1 MPIKNTLRLIIA
13 VSLIVV
19 KGFSQEEQVVDSLK
33 NRLVELHYSKN
44 GSTPVDQ
51 KDTLIIHTL
60 NLLSEA
66 YWASDPYQAID
77 YAQQTLA
84 LSKKLEYQPG
94 IGSAY
99 HSLGSVYTDM
109 SDYDKALE
117 FFNES
122 LKIRTTMGNPKNIG
136 ATYLN
141 IGTVYW
147 RKGNY
152 AEALKRY
159 LLALRNFESIGDSG
173 NVAGCL
179 LNIGI
184 LSAQQGNHDEALV
197 NFEAA
202 LDKFKKSGNKHGVSA
217 VYGSMGALYGETGQ
231 LKKAIHYDS
240 LALKANQDT
249 SDKLGIAN
257 SYNNLAY
264 DYEQLGDYNK
274 ARNNYLKAFD
284 LNQEIGNKDAQAM
297 NLTNLGSLYAK
308 ENKFAEAKRYFIS
321 SLALA
326 KEIGSY
332 MNIADSYRNLS
343 STDSALGNYSEALEH
358 YKNFIV
364 ARDSMFNVENTKK
377 VTQLSMQYEFDKK
390 EASSRAEQDKINALA
405 EEELQKQKLIRN
417 SIGGGLVVVLLFSAV
432 VIRQRNKIT
441 KEKKTSDTLLLNIL
455 PAEVAEELKSKGSA
469 EAKLIDEV
477 TVLFTDFKGFT
488 ELSEKFSPKELV
500 AEINECFSAFDNIM
514 QKNGVEKIKTIGDAY
529 MAAGGLP
536 TSNTTHA
543 NDVVKAALDI
553 QQFMKQHK
561 IKKEADGKLF
571 FEIRIGIHTGP
582 VVAGIVGVKKFAYDI
597 WGDTVNIASRMESS
611 SEAGKVNISGA
622 TFELVKGNYTC
633 VHRGKIEA
641 KGKGEID
648 MYFVEK

>member
-1 MPIKNTLRLIIA
+1 MKNTLLLIIIT
-13 VSLIVV
+13 LI
-19 KGFSQEEQVVDSLK
+19 GFEAFSQEEQIVDSLK
-33 NRLVELHYSKN
+33 KRLVDLHYSKN
-44 GSTPVDQ
+44 DPAPANQ

-84 LSKKLEYQPG
+84 LSKKLDYPIG

-99 HSLGSVYTDM
+99 HSLGSIYSDM

-122 LKIRTTMGNPKNIG
+122 LKIRMEMGNPKNIG

-152 AEALKRY
+152 AEALKMY
-159 LLALRNFESIGDSG
+159 LLALRNFESIGDFE
-173 NVAGCL
+173 NVGGCL

-184 LSAQQGNHDEALV
+184 LSAQQGNHKEALV

-202 LDKFKKSGNKHGVSA
+202 LDKFKKSGNKGGVSA
-217 VYGSMGALYGETGQ
+217 VYGSMGALFGETGQ
-231 LKKAIHYDS
+231 LKKALHYDS
-240 LALKANQDT
+240 LALTSNQEID
-249 SDKLGIAN
+249 DKMGIAN
-257 SYNNLAY
+257 SFNNLAY
-264 DYEQLGDYNK
+264 DYEQLGDNDK
-274 ARNNYLKAFD
+274 ARNNYLKALE

-297 NLTNLGSLYAK
+297 NLTNLGSLYVK
-308 ENKFAEAKRYFIS
+308 ENKFAVAERYFTS

-326 KEIGSY
+326 QEIGSY

-343 STDSALGNYSEALEH
+343 SADSAQGNFDQAFAH
-358 YKNFIV
+358 YKNYIA
-364 ARDSMFNVENTKK
+364 ARDSMFNEENTKK
-377 VTQLSMQYEFDKK
+377 ITQLSMQYEFDKK
-390 EASSRAEQDKINALA
+390 EASSKAEQDKKNALA
-405 EEELQKQKLIRN
+405 AEELQKQKLIRN
-417 SIGGGLVVVLLFSAV
+417 TVGGGLAV
-432 VIRQRNKIT
+432 VILFSVVVFRQRNKIS
-441 KEKKTSDTLLLNIL
+441 KEKKTSDDLLLNIL
-455 PAEVAEELKSKGSA
+455 PAEVAEELKVKGSA
-469 EAKLIDEV
+469 DAKLLDEV

-488 ELSEKFSPKELV
+488 QLSEKLSPKELV
-500 AEINECFSAFDNIM
+500 AEINECFSAFDRIM
-514 QKNGVEKIKTIGDAY
+514 QKHGVEKIKTIGDAY

-553 QQFMKQHK
+553 QQFMLEHRA
-561 IKKEADGKLF
+561 KKESVGKLF

-597 WGDTVNIASRMESS
+597 WGDTVNTASRIESS
-611 SEAGKVNISGA
+611 GEAGKVNISA
-622 TFELVKGNYTC
+622 TTYELVKDNYTC
-633 VHRGKIEA
+633 LHRGKIQV

-648 MYFVEK
+648 MYFVEHGK

>member
-1 MPIKNTLRLIIA
+1 MKNTLLLIIIT
-13 VSLIVV
+13 LIGLEV
-19 KGFSQEEQVVDSLK
+19 FSQEEQIVDSLK
-33 NRLVELHYSKN
+33 KRLVDLHYSKN
-44 GSTPVDQ
+44 DPAPANQ

-84 LSKKLEYQPG
+84 LSKKLEYPIG

-99 HSLGSVYTDM
+99 HSLGSIYSDM
-109 SDYDKALE
+109 SDYNKALE

-122 LKIRTTMGNPKNIG
+122 LKIRMEMGNPKNIG

-152 AEALKRY
+152 AEALKMY
-159 LLALRNFESIGDSG
+159 LLAMRNFESIGDFE
-173 NVAGCL
+173 NVGGCL

-184 LSAQQGNHDEALV
+184 LSAQQGNHKEALV

-202 LDKFKKSGNKHGVSA
+202 LDKFKKSGNKGGVSA

-231 LKKAIHYDS
+231 LKKALHYDS
-240 LALKANQDT
+240 LALTSNQEIG
-249 SDKLGIAN
+249 DKMGIAN
-257 SYNNLAY
+257 SFNNLAY
-264 DYEQLGDYNK
+264 DYEQLGDNDK
-274 ARNNYLKAFD
+274 ARNNYLKALE

-308 ENKFAEAKRYFIS
+308 ENKFAVAERYFTS

-326 KEIGSY
+326 QEIGSY

-343 STDSALGNYSEALEH
+343 SADSAQGNFDQAFAH
-358 YKNFIV
+358 YKNYIA
-364 ARDSMFNVENTKK
+364 ARDSMFNEENTKK
-377 VTQLSMQYEFDKK
+377 ITQLSMQYEFDKK
-390 EASSRAEQDKINALA
+390 EASSKAEQDKRNALA
-405 EEELQKQKLIRN
+405 AEELQKQKLIRN
-417 SIGGGLVVVLLFSAV
+417 TVGGGLAV
-432 VIRQRNKIT
+432 VILFSVVVFRQRNKIS
-441 KEKKTSDTLLLNIL
+441 KEKKTSDDLLLNIL
-455 PAEVAEELKSKGSA
+455 PAEVAEELKVKGSA
-469 EAKLIDEV
+469 DAKLLDEV

-488 ELSEKFSPKELV
+488 QLSEKLSPKELV
-500 AEINECFSAFDNIM
+500 AEINECFSAFDYIM
-514 QKNGVEKIKTIGDAY
+514 QKHGVEKIKTIGDAY

-553 QQFMKQHK
+553 QQFMQEHK
-561 IKKEADGKLF
+561 ARKEAAGQLF
-571 FEIRIGIHTGP
+571 FEIRIGIHTGA

-597 WGDTVNIASRMESS
+597 WGDTVNTASRMESS
-611 SEAGKVNISGA
+611 GEAGKVNISA
-622 TFELVKGNYTC
+622 TTYELVKDNYTC
-633 VHRGKIEA
+633 LHRGKIQV
-641 KGKGEID
+641 KGKENID
-648 MYFVEK
+648 MYFVERRT

>member
-1 MPIKNTLRLIIA
+1 MPMKNTLLLIIA
-13 VSLIVV
+13 VSLIGL
-19 KGFSQEEQVVDSLK
+19 KGFSQEERVVDSLK
-33 NRLVELHYSKN
+33 NRLVELHYSKT
-44 GSTPVDQ
+44 GSTPADQ

-84 LSKKLEYQPG
+84 LSKKLEYPLG

-117 FFNES
+117 FFTES
-122 LKIRTTMGNPKNIG
+122 LKIRMEMGNPKNIG

-152 AEALKRY
+152 AEALKMY

-173 NVAGCL
+173 NVGGCL

-184 LSAQQGNHDEALV
+184 LSAQQGNHEEALV

-202 LDKFKKSGNKHGVSA
+202 LDKFKKSGNNHGVSA

-240 LALKANQDT
+240 LALKSNQET
-249 SDKLGIAN
+249 GDKMGIAN
-257 SYNNLAY
+257 SFNNLAY
-264 DYEQLGDYNK
+264 DYEQLGDNDK
-274 ARNNYLKAFD
+274 ARNNYLKALE

-297 NLTNLGSLYAK
+297 NLTNLGSLYAR
-308 ENKFAEAKRYFIS
+308 ENKFAVAKRYFTS

-326 KEIGSY
+326 QEIGSY

-343 STDSALGNYSEALEH
+343 SADSALGNYGQALGH
-358 YKNFIV
+358 YKNYVV
-364 ARDSMFNVENTKK
+364 ARDSMFNAENTKK

-390 EASSRAEQDKINALA
+390 EASSKAEQDKMNAIA
-405 EEELQKQKLIRN
+405 AEELQKQKLIRN
-417 SIGGGLVVVLLFSAV
+417 SVGGGLLVVILFSVVVF
-432 VIRQRNKIT
+432 RQRNKIS
-441 KEKKTSDTLLLNIL
+441 KEKKKSDDLLLNIL
-455 PAEVAEELKSKGSA
+455 PAEVAEELKAKGSA
-469 EAKLIDEV
+469 EAKLLDEV

-488 ELSEKFSPKELV
+488 QLSEKLSPKELV
-500 AEINECFSAFDNIM
+500 AEINECFSTFDNIM
-514 QKNGVEKIKTIGDAY
+514 QKHGVEKIKTIGDAY

-553 QQFMKQHK
+553 QQSMREHK
-561 IKKEADGKLF
+561 AKKEAAGKIF
-571 FEIRIGIHTGP
+571 FDIRIGVHTGP

-611 SEAGKVNISGA
+611 GEAGKVNISGA
-622 TFELVKGNYTC
+622 TYELVKSNYRC
-633 VHRGKIEA
+633 VHRGKVQA
-641 KGKGEID
+641 KGKGDID
-648 MYFVEK
+648 MYFVEG